1 MKKLF
6 TLIELLVVIA
16 IIAILA
22 SMLLPAL
29 NKVRTKGRSISCINN
44 LKQIGLASCS
54 YVGDYNGVMPSAQTI
69 CGHYDCGTVFSCG
82 IKHLSGGLLVTA
94 GYIPSPAPKDWTT
107 NAVTGNRRP
116 LIFRCPGGVSADL
129 CWARFDHETG
139 AASDYAYYRDSYTET
154 SWVGFGKLDVN
165 KPHQV
170 LYFCV
175 GITRDLEWAPKFS
188 LTHGQSGNFLRQDG
202 SASSVVQNV
211 WRSGDN
217 PGARLRLVDNY

>member
-29 NKVRTKGRSISCINN
+29 NKARMKARNTNCISN
-44 LKQIGLASCS
+44 LKQIGLASCA
-54 YVGDYNGVMPSAQTI
+54 YVGDYNGLMPSSHTI
-69 CGHYDCGTVFSCG
+69 CGHYDCGTAFSCG
-82 IKHLSGGLLVTA
+82 ARHLSSGLLVTG
-94 GYIPSPAPKDWTT
+94 GYINSPHGMDWTT
-107 NAVTGNRRP
+107 NGVTGDRRP
-116 LIFRCPGGVSADL
+116 VLFRCPGGVTSDI
-129 CWARFDHETG
+129 CWTGFDG
-139 AASDYAYYRDSYTET
+139 VSGGSDYVYYRDNYTET
-154 SWVGFGKLDVN
+154 SWAGFGKLDVN

-170 LYFCV
+170 LYFCA
-175 GITRDLEWAPKFS
+175 GITRDLEWSPKFG
-188 LTHGQSGNFLRQDG
+188 LTHGQSGNFLRLDG